1 MIYCNICCEGFN
13 EQFGYSRT
21 VYDYYFED
29 NKYIEYNRGIK
40 IPDNYDLYDEQE
52 NETNQFTS
60 KTTLFNFIK
69 NRCESLSCDNY
80 YYIVYIGCDDN
91 ELIIFLNLQKNL
103 NNDIHICRYDKINDY
118 YDYPKKPT
126 ISNIKTLTNHKS
138 SNKEDIFIKIC
149 KKYITDLEYQVL
161 FTIDN
166 KKYIVDGYSKS
177 TNIIIEFLGDYYHGN
192 PDVYSTD
199 YFNDKLRFKWVE
211 NIGSLIIKD
220 ASIYI
225 DELKVDTITGEWL
238 VVWNELSMPV
248 KDGYNTMTGNIPEFT
263 NPRKKETTYRI
274 KNNIISEYDY
284 MASDKIKD
292 VNNPSINERYITV
305 PLPFWFSKN
314 HGLSLPIL

>member
-1 MIYCNICCEGFN
+1 MIYCNIRCEGFN

-40 IPDNYDLYDEQE
+40 MPDNYDLYDEQE

-91 ELIIFLNLQKNL
+91 ELIIFLNLHKL
-103 NNDIHICRYDKINDY
+103 NNNIHICRYDKINDY

-126 ISNIKTLTNHKS
+126 ISNIKTLINHKS

-199 YFNDKLRFKWVE
+199 YFNDKLKKTSGELYNEWIIRKNVFNTLNYKIIYLWENEYNKMTKKDIHNWVILQ
-211 NIGSLIIKD
+211 IGS
-220 ASIYI
+220 
-225 DELKVDTITGEWL
+225 
-238 VVWNELSMPV
+238 
-248 KDGYNTMTGNIPEFT
+248 
-263 NPRKKETTYRI
+263 
-274 KNNIISEYDY
+274 
-284 MASDKIKD
+284 
-292 VNNPSINERYITV
+292 
-305 PLPFWFSKN
+305 
-314 HGLSLPIL
+314 